1 MFQWKE
7 THLRYD
13 GEVFAEEGERADSL
27 YAWGPWFIWI
37 FMGFQLKVS
46 ALAKGLAN
54 MMEWKAEVVLEGTL
68 ACYQSLGAEKGSIRT
83 DHFAIGFR
91 LQTIHVTF
99 TV

>member
-1 MFQWKE
+1 MRVVNESSPNLGTMFQWKE

-46 ALAKGLAN
+46 ALAKG
-54 MMEWKAEVVLEGTL
+54 VG
-68 ACYQSLGAEKGSIRT
+68 
-83 DHFAIGFR
+83 
-91 LQTIHVTF
+91 
-99 TV
+99 

>member
-37 FMGFQLKVS
+37 FMGKVTGLS
-46 ALAKGLAN
+46 SGKG
-54 MMEWKAEVVLEGTL
+54 VG
-68 ACYQSLGAEKGSIRT
+68 
-83 DHFAIGFR
+83 
-91 LQTIHVTF
+91 
-99 TV
+99 